1 MHNNC
6 NNKSALL
13 STTYIV
19 IITII
24 TIRRMMNDDKK
35 MDGSI
40 LRKTNYV
47 FQCSDISAL
56 IFF

>member
-1 MHNNC
+1 
-6 NNKSALL
+6 
-13 STTYIV
+13 
-19 IITII
+19 
-24 TIRRMMNDDKK
+24 MMNDDIKK

-47 FQCSDISAL
+47 FQCTSIQIISAL